1 MLKTILDQLLL
12 LHSQRYN
19 LVKDESVISCR
30 RGGGGMV
37 LGIGSKSTAWV
48 EISKLGAGCQG
59 GIADVP
65 LGRIYGVLLK

>member
-1 MLKTILDQLLL
+1 
-12 LHSQRYN
+12 
-19 LVKDESVISCR
+19 
-30 RGGGGMV
+30 MV

-48 EISKLGAGCQG
+48 EISELGAGCQG